1 MGAHIILNG
10 RERELP
16 NLNGRGAHI
25 ILNGRERD
33 LNGEY
38 GLTSFLNGRKRV
50 TKFEWSVGPTSKA
63 IYGSDRFRLKRI
75 LFVSLC
81 HLRFKLILTIEWTVH
96 TAK

>member
-1 MGAHIILNG
+1 MRVTESEWTWGPHNFKW
-10 RERELP
+10 ERES
-16 NLNGRGAHI
+16 
-25 ILNGRERD
+25 D

-38 GLTSFLNGRKRV
+38 GPTSFLNGRKRV
-50 TKFEWSVGPTSKA
+50 TEFEWSMGPTSKA

-96 TAK
+96 TARKIVILPVSDG